1 MNWMIRWWL
10 GRMAAELGDA
20 LFRGLEPKV
29 RDKAART
36 RDALG
41 EEPRVET
48 FTFLAY
54 DEGGMMIGPT
64 GAHRL
69 VCVADSGAKVV
80 MFGHESELKNIN
92 TVLEAGLPCIV
103 RCEACPA
110 SRTANRY
117 AGHTHWVWEHSMLE
131 AAPSRADEEVLQPR
145 DRSAR
150 PKNSVCR
157 GKARSLSGRDSS
169 RGDRQVFPYQVD

>member
-10 GRMAAELGDA
+10 GRIAAELGDV
-20 LFRGLEPKV
+20 LYRSLEPEV

-48 FTFLAY
+48 FTFLTY
-54 DEGGMMIGPT
+54 DEGGMVIGPT

-80 MFGHESELKNIN
+80 IFGHESELKNIN
-92 TVLEAGLPCIV
+92 TVLEAGLPCVV
-103 RCEACPA
+103 RCETRPA

-117 AGHTHWVWEHSMLE
+117 AGHTHWVWEYGMLE
-131 AAPSRADEEVLQPR
+131 VAPSP
-145 DRSAR
+145 
-150 PKNSVCR
+150 
-157 GKARSLSGRDSS
+157 
-169 RGDRQVFPYQVD
+169 VDGEIL